1 MRKVSVSVLMTM
13 LLPLAAAIPSAWA
26 QERGLTLKPAAE
38 MAEILSE
45 STGKRV
51 AIRLS
56 TGEEIEGTVTT
67 VGKSLVHI
75 SRLAGKE
82 FYDSVVRI
90 DKISAIRIRVRE
102 R

>member
-1 MRKVSVSVLMTM
+1 MRKASVLITM
-13 LLPLAAAIPSAWA
+13 LLTLAMVLPLAAA
-26 QERGLTLKPAAE
+26 QETGFALKPSVE
-38 MAEILSE
+38 MADILIE
-45 STGKRV
+45 QAGKRV
-51 AIRLS
+51 AVKLT

-82 FYDSVVRI
+82 FYDSIISI